1 MYSVI
6 KFIGYCLD
14 IIFFILMI
22 IFLFKFSLVDTITP
36 NIEEDTISVQIIS
49 KNITELPIFILQNNK
64 HKFSGNYDT
73 KYTVTINDSQYN
85 RLYIITVSN
94 NYYNNIKVNDI
105 ISVNRKSILK
115 DNKKG
120 VLTCNYNLIN

>member
-1 MYSVI
+1 MHSVI
-6 KFIGYCLD
+6 KLIGYCLD
-14 IIFFILMI
+14 IILFILMI
-22 IFLFKFSLVDTITP
+22 IFLFRFSLVDIMTP

-64 HKFSGNYDT
+64 YKFSGNYDT
-73 KYTVTINDSQYN
+73 KYTITINDSQYN

-105 ISVNRKSILK
+105 ILVNRKTILK
-115 DNKKG
+115 YNKKG
-120 VLTCNYNLIN
+120 ILTCNYNLIN